1 MTRRLGTTL
10 SLKTQNGLRDGG
22 GFRRIADGLVSASV
36 RFPTVRFHGAL
47 GTPTPPQVGPKHRLL
62 RDSVMDKVVQY
73 VKDTLPSSHPLVG
86 LGWTQLGRL
95 DWELPDEV
103 GMDDGEEGE
112 EEGEE

>member
-1 MTRRLGTTL
+1 MSQLPDALTSL
-10 SLKTQNGLRDGG
+10 SAGDGVQAA
-22 GFRRIADGLVSASV
+22 RHH
-36 RFPTVRFHGAL
+36 T
-47 GTPTPPQVGPKHRLL
+47 QVGPKHRLL